1 VFVGVSGALKPA
13 VDLAVSEGV
22 ATRFCSRLFDL
33 DSTLWG
39 ADARDEASVRLGWV
53 EDPLLQLPLV
63 DSVEDLRGAL
73 VAVGMERVIL
83 CAMGGSSLAPEVLAR
98 ASGVTLTILDTVHPD
113 VLNPL
118 VASDLSDA
126 VIIVSSK
133 SGGTVETDSLRRIF
147 HAELTAQG
155 LEPGERMIVITDP
168 GSPLDNDARDA
179 GLRVFHGNPHVGGR
193 FSALT
198 AFGLVPACL
207 AGVPVRD
214 LLESAHEAWTILSHD
229 DPRNQGLI
237 LGASLAVGAPERNK
251 VLLGESPPVPGF
263 GNWIEQLVAESTGKN
278 GSGILPVVGSSHMSL
293 ADCVTVG
300 PGPGSDVTVE
310 APLGQLFLLWEVAT
324 VFAASILGVNPFDQP
339 NVESAKVA
347 ARELLDSEPTSRA
360 AERALG
366 PMNVWSSPTLPAEI
380 TGLAEAVH
388 WLLSQ
393 VTSASYIGLCVFGPG
408 GSDEGPWREVAQ
420 AIERRTQRPVTLG
433 FGPRFLHSTGQFH
446 KGGPPEGVFIQL
458 ILTPKSDRAI
468 PGRSFGATDLL
479 LAQAHGDA
487 GVISERAQPVLSL
500 TTSSSNI
507 RSLCEALGSKG

>member
-1 VFVGVSGALKPA
+1 MFVGVSEALKPA
-13 VDLAVSEGV
+13 VDLAVSKGV
-22 ATRFCSRLFDL
+22 ATRFCSRLFDH

-39 ADARDEASVRLGWV
+39 VEAQDEASIRLGWV

-63 DSVEDLRGAL
+63 DSVEALRGAL
-73 VAVGMERVIL
+73 VAEGMERVIL

-98 ASGVTLTILDTVHPD
+98 ASGVALTILDTVHPD

-155 LEPGERMIVITDP
+155 LEPSERMIVITDP
-168 GSPLDNDARDA
+168 GSPLDNDARDS
-179 GLRVFHGNPHVGGR
+179 GLRVFHGNPYVGGR

-214 LLESAHEAWTILSHD
+214 LLERAHEAWTLLSRD
-229 DPRNQGLI
+229 EPTNQGLI
-237 LGASLAVGAPERNK
+237 LGASLAVGAPQRNK
-251 VLLGESPPVPGF
+251 VLLAESPPVPGF

-278 GSGILPVVGSSHMSL
+278 GSGILPVVGSSQVSL

-300 PGPGSDVTVE
+300 PGSGSDVTVD

-339 NVESAKVA
+339 DVESAKIA
-347 ARELLDSEPTSRA
+347 ARELLDSEPAPRA
-360 AERALG
+360 AERTVG
-366 PMNVWSSPTLPAEI
+366 PVSVWSSPTLPSDV
-380 TGLAEAVH
+380 TDLGDAVH
-388 WLLSQ
+388 WLLSH
-393 VTSASYIGLCVFGPG
+393 VAESSYIGLCVFGPG
-408 GSDEGPWREVAQ
+408 GSDEGPWRAVAQ
-420 AIERRTQRPVTLG
+420 AIERRAHRPVTLG

-446 KGGPPEGVFIQL
+446 KGGPTEGVFIQL
-458 ILTPKSDRAI
+458 ILTPEHDREI
-468 PGRSFGATDLL
+468 PGRSFGVAELL

-487 GVISERAQPVLSL
+487 RVITDRAQPMLSI
-500 TTSSSNI
+500 TTSSGNI
-507 RSLCEALGSKG
+507 PHLCEALGAKG